1 MKNFRYDNPLII
13 ILIIFIHFNMYG
25 CSKNSGGINF
35 NPVSTIVQEII
46 KSVNKN
52 D

>member
-1 MKNFRYDNPLII
+1 MK
-13 ILIIFIHFNMYG
+13 IIFLSLILMYG
-25 CSKNSGGINF
+25 CSKNSGGIGF

-46 KSVNKN
+46 KSANKN

>member
-1 MKNFRYDNPLII
+1 MKII
-13 ILIIFIHFNMYG
+13 FLLLILIYVYG
-25 CSKNSGGINF
+25 CSKNSGGIDF